1 MRQASELVTP
11 HIQCLLY
18 ATYWV
23 RPILSELLGAAQ
35 ELSGPNKNRAPSGPV
50 KAVVSPTP
58 HSRVVS
64 GVTVV
69 SRISALIS
77 LPTGQCWL
85 LSECPEGLIQSVR
98 STPPPQSDEASGE
111 TAGARTDG
119 NLLAV
124 RFADN
129 RAPGTTWDID
139 TEYAQRNS
147 FSATIEGYSNNLI
160 QPAVMLSF
168 VPMGATR
175 VVLEIITPS
184 ENGITAERWRKDA
197 AVCPSNWPTDYSL
210 LRAWYLQ
217 GSLYQ
222 FALSQYKKIGH
233 RRMFAECT
241 LDLETLASRVFFPRP
256 ANYLSQV
263 AINQQWAN
271 FDFPNKESQET

>member
-85 LSECPEGLIQSVR
+85 LSECPEGLHSKCAKYPAATVR
-98 STPPPQSDEASGE
+98 
-111 TAGARTDG
+111 
-119 NLLAV
+119 
-124 RFADN
+124 
-129 RAPGTTWDID
+129 
-139 TEYAQRNS
+139 
-147 FSATIEGYSNNLI
+147 
-160 QPAVMLSF
+160 
-168 VPMGATR
+168 
-175 VVLEIITPS
+175 
-184 ENGITAERWRKDA
+184 
-197 AVCPSNWPTDYSL
+197 
-210 LRAWYLQ
+210 
-217 GSLYQ
+217 
-222 FALSQYKKIGH
+222 
-233 RRMFAECT
+233 
-241 LDLETLASRVFFPRP
+241 
-256 ANYLSQV
+256 
-263 AINQQWAN
+263 
-271 FDFPNKESQET
+271 

>member
-1 MRQASELVTP
+1 MRRRNYRVPIKTEPLVGQLKQWSARRRIHGLYLESPWSAAS
-11 HIQCLLY
+11 
-18 ATYWV
+18 
-23 RPILSELLGAAQ
+23 RPSFLFQRG
-35 ELSGPNKNRAPSGPV
+35 
-50 KAVVSPTP
+50 
-58 HSRVVS
+58 
-64 GVTVV
+64 
-69 SRISALIS
+69 SAGS
-77 LPTGQCWL
+77 YQNVQKVY
-85 LSECPEGLIQSVR
+85 IQSVR

>member
-1 MRQASELVTP
+1 MKDPTEEELAGAAEKLDTMVAQLQLCPDFFFSPASFGPLPELWLQAKLTIELQP
-11 HIQCLLY
+11 FQDKMARILY
-18 ATYWV
+18 AIAV
-23 RPILSELLGAAQ
+23 ELWLRKGEADIQRTLDGAA
-35 ELSGPNKNRAPSGPV
+35 SRPSFLFQRG
-50 KAVVSPTP
+50 
-58 HSRVVS
+58 
-64 GVTVV
+64 
-69 SRISALIS
+69 SAGS
-77 LPTGQCWL
+77 YQNVQKVY
-85 LSECPEGLIQSVR
+85 IQSVR

-210 LRAWYLQ
+210 LRA
-217 GSLYQ
+217 
-222 FALSQYKKIGH
+222 
-233 RRMFAECT
+233 
-241 LDLETLASRVFFPRP
+241 
-256 ANYLSQV
+256 
-263 AINQQWAN
+263 
-271 FDFPNKESQET
+271 